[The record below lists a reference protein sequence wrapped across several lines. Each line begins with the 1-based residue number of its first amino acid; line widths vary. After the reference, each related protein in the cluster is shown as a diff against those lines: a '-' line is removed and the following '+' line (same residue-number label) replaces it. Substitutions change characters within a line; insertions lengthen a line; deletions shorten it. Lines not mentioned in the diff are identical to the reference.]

1 MIYPKPRTYIGI
13 RPIKRHRPIR
23 DRADNII
30 LKIRPSVLNTR
41 VLTSMNVWKKMIVNM
56 DVKTFLVASNA

>member
-1 MIYPKPRTYIGI
+1 M
-13 RPIKRHRPIR
+13 R